1 MTDYV
6 DIDFD
11 RVITET
17 AIATLFKIE
26 EREVWIPNRVIDGI
40 YDPEHHI
47 QRDIGMVSVA
57 EWFALK
63 EGLI

>member
-17 AIATLFKIE
+17 DLATLFEIE
-26 EREVWIPNRVIDGI
+26 EREVWIPNSCIDSD
-40 YDPEHHI
+40 YSDY
-47 QRDIGMVSVA
+47 RAGMVGVA